1 MKVKKQIMLNL
12 EENGLL
18 IQMTQKEKDTY
29 LDTKNLVIEY
39 ENIYSAKDIDFEELL
54 SDCYIKENIYAL
66 SKKK

>member
-1 MKVKKQIMLNL
+1 MPEINLVEVCIFGMKVKKQIMLNL

-39 ENIYSAKDIDFEELL
+39 ENIYSAKDIDFEE
-54 SDCYIKENIYAL
+54 
-66 SKKK
+66 